1 MAINKKQLAGRIGED
16 AACSFLRKKGYQ
28 VIARNFRVR
37 NGEID
42 IIAITKE
49 IKKSSVLGNKSEDI
63 LVFVEVKTRLSTD
76 FGTPFEAITHWKM
89 QALVRTAEIYKM
101 THPQLPE
108 AMRIDAV
115 SVMLDEQNQVL
126 DIEHIESIT

>member
-115 SVMLDEQNQVL
+115 SVMLDEQNHVL